1 MMSPESEAQD
11 TDFLD
16 LVQQIKDS
24 DASDVDKLAWAFQ
37 HITGSIVEHAGREV
51 ELARA
56 LHDQEAVVKHQIKM
70 ETIKAARSIFQDC
83 YRLVLGRRAWD
94 E

>member
-1 MMSPESEAQD
+1 
-11 TDFLD
+11 
-16 LVQQIKDS
+16 
-24 DASDVDKLAWAFQ
+24 
-37 HITGSIVEHAGREV
+37 
-51 ELARA
+51 
-56 LHDQEAVVKHQIKM
+56 LHDQEAVVKHPIKM